1 MAPQSSLTPASGKL
15 GLLVCGGPAP
25 GINSVLGA
33 ATIRARLAGVEVIG
47 IHDGFKHI
55 MEGDISRVTSL
66 EIHSTSRIHFHGGSY
81 IGISRGGPCD
91 DPKHMQNTLKS
102 LERLGV
108 NMLITIGGDG
118 TAYVAN
124 QLSLAGKGAVRVVH
138 VPKTIDNDIDLP
150 LDMPTFGFQTA
161 RHVGVELV
169 ENLMVDARTTSRWYF
184 VVTQGRKAG
193 HLALA
198 IGKAAGAT
206 LSLIPEEFP
215 RGAPMRLLVDTLV
228 GAMIKRLAGGGKG
241 HGVAMLAEGLAGVVR
256 PEDLARYTMVPH
268 DASGAISFAS
278 IHMGDVLQRA
288 VTERLAELGM
298 KVSAH
303 AKEIGYELRCA
314 APIPYDMEYTRDLGY
329 SAARH
334 ILGGGDRVVVS
345 MQNGRF
351 VPIPFEDLIDAETGK
366 TRIRMVDLESDRY
379 KIARTYMVRLG
390 RSDFASDA
398 EVAKLSAVCGLTPEA
413 FRSAF
418 EHVVLG

>member
-1 MAPQSSLTPASGKL
+1 MDTSLTPASGKL

-47 IHDGFKHI
+47 IHDGFKHL
-55 MEGDISRVTSL
+55 MEGDTSRTTSL
-66 EIHSTSRIHFHGGSY
+66 EINTTSRIHFNGGSY
-81 IGISRGGPCD
+81 IGISRGSPCD
-91 DPKHMQNTLKS
+91 DPVKMQNTLGA

-118 TAYVAN
+118 TAYVARV
-124 QLSLAGKGAVRVVH
+124 LSEAGAGALRIVH

-184 VVTQGRKAG
+184 VVTQGRKSG

-198 IGKAAGAT
+198 TGKAAGAT
-206 LSLIPEEFP
+206 LSLIPEEFSKDT
-215 RGAPMRLLVDTLV
+215 PMQLIVDTLV
-228 GAMIKRLAGGGKG
+228 GAMIKRLAGGGKR
-241 HGVAMLAEGLAGVVR
+241 HGVAMLAEGLAGVIR
-256 PEDLARYTMVPH
+256 PKDLARFTNVPM
-268 DASGAISFAS
+268 DVSGSISFAS
-278 IHMGDVLQRA
+278 INLGDVIERA
-288 VTERLAELGM
+288 VAQRLKELGIALS
-298 KVSAH
+298 VH
-303 AKEIGYELRCA
+303 GKEIGYELRCA

-329 SAARH
+329 CAARH
-334 ILGGGDRVVVS
+334 ILEGGDKVVVS

-351 VPIPFEDLIDAETGK
+351 VPIPFDDLVDKATGK
-366 TRIRMVDLESDRY
+366 TRVRMVDLESDRY

-390 RSDFASDA
+390 RSDFASPE
-398 EVAKLSAVCGLTPEA
+398 EVKKLGAVCGLSPED
-413 FRSAF
+413 FRAAF
-418 EHVVLG
+418 EHVVKA

>member
-1 MAPQSSLTPASGKL
+1 METSLTPASGKL

-47 IHDGFKHI
+47 IHDGFKYI
-55 MEGDISRVTSL
+55 MEGDVSRTTSL

-81 IGISRGGPCD
+81 IGISRGSPCD
-91 DPKHMQNTLKS
+91 DPAKMQNTLKS
-102 LERLGV
+102 LEQLGIT
-108 NMLITIGGDG
+108 MLITIGGDG
-118 TAYVAN
+118 TAYVARA
-124 QLSLAGKGAVRVVH
+124 LSEAAGGALRVVH

-161 RHVGVELV
+161 RHLGVELV

-184 VVTQGRKAG
+184 VVTQGRKSG

-206 LSLIPEEFP
+206 LSLIPEEFSKDTP
-215 RGAPMRLLVDTLV
+215 IAFIVDTLV
-228 GAMIKRLAGGGKG
+228 GAIIKRVAGGGKR
-241 HGVAMLAEGLAGVVR
+241 HGVAMLAEGLSGVIR
-256 PEDLARYTMVPH
+256 PDDLARFTKVPR
-268 DASGAISFAS
+268 DAQGAIAFAS
-278 IHMGDVLQRA
+278 INLGDVLERA
-288 VTERLAELGM
+288 VHERLEELGLTAS
-298 KVSAH
+298 VH

-329 SAARH
+329 CAARH
-334 ILGGGDRVVVS
+334 ILGGGDKVVVS

-351 VPIPFEDLIDAETGK
+351 VPIPFDDLVDHATGK
-366 TRIRMVDLESDRY
+366 TRVRMVDLESDRY

-390 RSDFASDA
+390 RSDFGSTEEVEKLAAASG
-398 EVAKLSAVCGLTPEA
+398 LSAEQ
-413 FRSAF
+413 FRAAF
-418 EHVVLG
+418 EHVVRR

>member
-1 MAPQSSLTPASGKL
+1 MNTSLAPVSGKL

-33 ATIRARLAGVEVIG
+33 ATIRARLAGVEVVG

-55 MEGDISRVTSL
+55 MEGDTSRTTSL

-81 IGISRGGPCD
+81 IGISRGSPCD
-91 DPKHMQNTLKS
+91 DPQKMQNTLNA
-102 LERLGV
+102 LAHLGV

-118 TAYVAN
+118 TAFVARK
-124 QLSLAGKGAVRVVH
+124 LAEASAGTLRVVH

-161 RHVGVELV
+161 RHVGVDLV

-184 VVTQGRKAG
+184 VVTQGRKSG

-215 RGAPMRLLVDTLV
+215 AGAPMRLIVDTLV
-228 GAMIKRLAGGGKG
+228 GAMIKRVAGGGKS
-241 HGVAMLAEGLAGVVR
+241 HGVAMLAEGLAGIIR
-256 PEDLARYTMVPH
+256 PEDLVRYTMVPT
-268 DASGAISFAS
+268 DARGGISYAS
-278 IHMGDVLQRA
+278 INLGDILERA
-288 VTERLAELGM
+288 VSARLAELGL
-298 KVSAH
+298 KIAVN

-314 APIPYDMEYTRDLGY
+314 PPIPYDMEYTRDLGY
-329 SAARH
+329 CAARH
-334 ILGGGDRVVVS
+334 ILGGGDQVVVS
-345 MQNGRF
+345 MQNGCF
-351 VPIPFEDLIDAETGK
+351 VPIPFEDLVDKSTGK
-366 TRIRMVDLESDRY
+366 TRVRMVDLESDRY

-390 RSDFASDA
+390 RADFADDA
-398 EVAKLSAVCGLTPEA
+398 EVRKLADASGLTPEA

-418 EHVVLG
+418 EHVVKNA